1 MTATILRRCLGR
13 RWAGLRRNPRD
24 KPARKTEKAKAE
36 SDGQDLLAPL
46 VENAAEAIVELID
59 GQQDN

>member
-1 MTATILRRCLGR
+1 VEAVGEPETLLE
-13 RWAGLRRNPRD
+13 
-24 KPARKTEKAKAE
+24 KTEKAKAE